1 MLPLVSII
9 IPVYNA
15 ENYISACIDS
25 VVNQTYANTE
35 IIVINNCSTD
45 ASLEKIKAFK
55 SGNIKVYDCE
65 TPGAC
70 KARNLGLEK
79 AKGDFIQFLDADDL
93 ISENK
98 IAAQLASLANT
109 SAHLSICKT
118 QVFWDDETSS
128 KQTFENLDLLIDSND
143 PVAFLQTL
151 YGKHKTPGMMQ
162 TNSWLV
168 PKKLI
173 EKARN
178 WNENLK
184 QDQDG
189 EYFCRLVL
197 ASEGIR
203 VAPDAVNYYRKYR
216 ADKSISGNKAVE
228 YKASALEALHLKTK
242 LLLKHDQSI
251 LTKQILYNLY
261 LNLMVSFYAE
271 HPALYHEALRASKQL
286 VKTSYVPVMGG
297 KTIELIK
304 AAIGWQLTK
313 RLILLNKTLPFKS

>member
-15 ENYISACIDS
+15 GNYVKSCLHSAL
-25 VVNQTYANTE
+25 NQRYQNIE
-35 IIVINNCSTD
+35 ILVINNCSTD
-45 ASLEKIKAFK
+45 DSLAHIETIKSDKIR
-55 SGNIKVYDCE
+55 VYHC
-65 TPGAC
+65 TIPGAC
-70 KARNLGLEK
+70 KARNMGLEK
-79 AKGDFIQFLDADDL
+79 AKGTYIQFLDADDL

-98 IAAQLASLANT
+98 IEAQLASLAGILQ
-109 SAHLSICKT
+109 HLSICKT
-118 QVFWDDETSS
+118 QVFWDDEPVE
-128 KQTFENLDLLIDSND
+128 KRPFENLELLFDSDN
-143 PVAFLQTL
+143 PVAYLQTL
-151 YGKHKTPGMMQ
+151 YGKNKAPGMMQ

-168 PKKLI
+168 PKKVI
-173 EKARN
+173 DKAGN

-242 LLLKHDQSI
+242 LILKHDQSI

-271 HPALYHEALRASKQL
+271 HPALYNEALRASKQL

-313 RLILLNKTLPFKS
+313 RLILLNKTLPFKF